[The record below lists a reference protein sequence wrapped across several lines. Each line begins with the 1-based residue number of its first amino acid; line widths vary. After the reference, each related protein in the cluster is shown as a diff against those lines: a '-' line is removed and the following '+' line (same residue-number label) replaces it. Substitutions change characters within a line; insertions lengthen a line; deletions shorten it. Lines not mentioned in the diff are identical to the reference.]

1 MNKNMKR
8 KRGYIKKL
16 VKSIMEIKPSTR
28 EKKTRVIGNIW
39 YKELKEMGIEPHL
52 PTLRAISEGK
62 VSNPESIRRN
72 ICKIWEDHPELKP
85 SDEVLCNNIV
95 LQEETRLGR
104 GVIDD

>member
-1 MNKNMKR
+1 MKR

-16 VKSIMEIKPSTR
+16 VKSIMTIKPSTR

-72 ICKIWEDHPELKP
+72 ICKIWENHPELKP
-85 SDEVLCNNIV
+85 SEEVICENIE
-95 LQEETRLGR
+95 LREQLREGR
-104 GVIDD
+104 GEIID

>member
-1 MNKNMKR
+1 MKR

-16 VKSIMEIKPSTR
+16 VRLIMTAKPSTR

-39 YKELKEMGIEPHL
+39 YKELKEMGIEPHI

-72 ICKIWEDHPELKP
+72 ICKIWEEEPELKA
-85 SDEVLCNNIV
+85 SEEVQCRNIGLEDEL
-95 LQEETRLGR
+95 TRGR
-104 GVIDD
+104 GEILD